1 MRYYLLLILCVFFA
15 CSKTPNDAP
24 VDSYR
29 DVEFSV
35 DMSQEVNNN
44 LFDLDSDS
52 LTLILDSSVVEMI
65 DSDNDNIFSCIVP
78 DLIFGQS
85 YSYQYAVN
93 SVLENL
99 DENRSF
105 TVNDL
110 NNIIFDYYGEIN
122 PTILILLV
130 NMSYQVEIQNF
141 NPETQFVDV
150 AGSFNNWDGANYELE
165 QSDNNVYS
173 ITISGVEAG
182 DELEFKFRIDGD
194 WDNAEFPGYGG
205 NRQHTVVQGENTLEV
220 WYNDEG
226 GS

>member
-1 MRYYLLLILCVFFA
+1 VFFA